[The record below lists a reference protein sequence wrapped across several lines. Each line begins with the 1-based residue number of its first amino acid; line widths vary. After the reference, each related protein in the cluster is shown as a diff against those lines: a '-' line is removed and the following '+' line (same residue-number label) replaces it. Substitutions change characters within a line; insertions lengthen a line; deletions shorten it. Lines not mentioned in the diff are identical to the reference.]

1 MRPTSSRPT
10 GVPSATPSK
19 YPTTSAPTQDGE
31 TNEPS
36 NYPTSGPTIDFEYT
50 THYTYIDYLRLRTKY
65 NAVPDSYTYG
75 TYYFKGL
82 AVGPTCSDWNS
93 YTTNTLQLPFDNV
106 AFSKL
111 TLDVIIFDFVAN
123 VHRNVTAECKDAVA
137 IKQIVDNAQKM
148 GTFDIN
154 CEQRQWRVFPCNGKS
169 VVCVNCKQTCVA
181 TESCPGL
188 NYGVYP
194 CNTCKYRAAV
204 STYFN
209 AQYTVRS
216 LYPLI
221 RALPTVTVQRTSAVI
236 NVNVSAAGNIFCAAF
251 RPDTVISTVVDIRKA
266 GVGLIVNAKGV
277 YPLTLP
283 NLSPYA
289 TYTAYCYTEDFAA
302 HVMPLTEALVTSR
315 TVFTTLCCRAL
326 EVLAAPSR
334 ISQFIAGS
342 GRTELLFSFQLSSRP
357 VSGPVSVLS
366 KLVSTSCVDGSLL
379 SSVVADGSVLPSTF
393 TFTTS
398 ATSVIG
404 NFYVRTPTTGCYRVS
419 LRTTGIDVYNSANY
433 TFQAMNVRINP
444 DTPVLTSVQ
453 LSNAGSRLLFNFDS
467 ATDRGSTVIS
477 SYFTSFSCALIVSF
491 PGSASS
497 TCTWVNTTQLA
508 AVPPNTVSLPN
519 IGDSASVLGDVVRA
533 ACVTTSCATYTP
545 VPLTTLPIIAPT
557 NPLRPNAILAAPSSV
572 GYCSDIRIDPT
583 YSTGTGRRAWKSV
596 VWTVTPA
603 STLVNKTDVLAA
615 YLNNM
620 YKDTRSIVIIP
631 NNMLIRSTYWVDSTY
646 VFGLTLTNFLDQT
659 SRAAV
664 TITVKND
671 RQDITPNVILS
682 GTREIVFR
690 RNAVNVFAA
699 ITWPGCVSNATR
711 NLPVT
716 VDWKVYNG
724 LTYIASLQST
734 SADKRYFRL
743 PAYSLEAATNYTISA
758 TAAVDVGAPTL
769 LFGVTSGPLQTGRS
783 GVLASIAGAATRTVS
798 AAQSVLLDASTSADL
813 DYPSAR
819 LNYTWSCVQF
829 APLFGAPCEDFISLN
844 SKAATLNIPA
854 TFLLPATYTLSVVAA
869 NAAKQFSTASV
880 RLIVTASSVPSFT
893 IASSK
898 VKYNPDEKIVLTASL
913 SATTAPLFATW
924 SSDSIPN
931 FATSGIALSPLQRTI
946 PTGESNFYQISLG
959 ANQLIA
965 GLSYNFALSVR
976 FASSAAIATSTIT
989 IFMNAPPA
997 GGYIAASPTQGS
1009 ALSTNFLIATGQWA
1023 DEPDDYPLSYV
1034 ISTYSASSTRLTV
1047 LKPLDGVPYVISKLG
1062 QGLQAQNFQLTC
1074 LVVVSDS
1081 YGCAASATSSVR
1093 VLPIASISTVVS
1105 TTTTSL
1111 TLAVSDANPTVVNQ
1125 VVGTALASVNSVDC
1139 TVPAPCGSINRE
1151 LCSQTAGH
1159 CGPCLSGFIGP
1170 AGDSNIPCNASTAII
1185 PIGKRCSGRGV
1196 CITGVCSAAGVCM
1209 DVPKTCPANCGSRG
1223 QCIFTD
1229 LEGNQVESCNT
1240 LDATCRAE
1248 CLCNFNRFGAS
1259 CILTQF
1265 DYNQLVHL
1273 RTDLCTSLYQT
1284 LSLQDV
1290 TPDIVKSRATMINDI
1305 LVDDN
1310 LISASAL
1317 GNCSAA
1323 LTETILA
1330 HPDMACADA
1339 TLTIVGSALSRI
1351 LHRGTA
1357 LSRSVLGKVTAAV
1370 NALSQGC
1377 QSTAVV
1383 GEKTVVVTAENL
1395 RMSTRIFDA
1404 SEGSKYDI
1412 SVPVSDFEAF
1422 NGVKRSSVS
1431 LNSTNL
1437 IYGNTVGA
1445 VVFQFNN
1452 NPRGVKSNSTSV
1464 NLQTVMYTQSPNS
1477 RRRLSVESLS
1487 GATIVL
1493 LNKEP
1498 IQYPYVLPV
1507 TQSVRCFQ
1515 YRDTEYTVNVTCAN
1529 GLVLYRTCPVRAKG
1543 VYNITCPG
1551 YQVEPKCTT
1560 FNGVDFAVDPHCT
1573 VTDYTTDNT
1582 TCYCTGDLARRHLQS
1597 SDEFTLVEYSSLFQV
1612 VGTDI
1617 ATTFIS
1623 APSLTDV
1630 QRNVVILSVLAGV
1643 VGIFF
1648 VGLISLCFWGH
1659 MNDKKP
1665 KKMRKES
1672 PVKYRLITEFYEKIF
1687 PVELRRGPWYSVL
1700 WHNMLLEH
1708 PWVSL
1713 LADSTE
1719 SNQRGRPL
1727 KWTIAFGQML
1737 NFLFA
1742 NCIVASLLYPDD
1754 GYCED
1759 ISSPTECMD
1768 AMTTGGFFHACKW
1781 RESNESCEFQP
1792 PDINFDTTI
1801 VLTIIA
1807 AMLAIPFDQVL
1818 EYTAKKITQFFH
1830 HRSLNASSNAKI
1842 VPEGEEAEEKRVTLQ
1857 PRFDEFA
1864 LAQTP
1869 RSTLFRAARL
1879 EKARLVMDFVLPEE
1893 EAELVLARA
1902 KVEKTRWENNK
1913 LYRNASDYNIFHLFH
1928 YSFRTVSTRA
1938 VTRKVTH
1945 ARDRAVELKKEV
1957 DLIEDSE
1964 GKEIFM
1970 MRHFIVDH
1978 FKGHQKNIVAKY
1990 FLRDYNFRRT
2000 ESTIYVEYFS
2010 LVFLPVMFAVMVY
2023 YIYVF
2028 NLSIG
2033 SRATNMWLL
2042 VVSINFLQDVFF
2054 VVPLKIWINYV
2065 IVNGN
2070 VSTDVREL
2078 CERLCARSK
2087 LILMRTHGM
2096 MRDSDALVQHFNPAC
2111 RTARMIPE
2119 LPIARLLLTL
2129 NDHDVPLRKRFSLI
2143 FVPYAFFTFG
2153 VLSLALLP
2161 EVLQETGLD
2170 VLSNALMDFGC
2181 IGFQRLGV
2189 ASTAGLVVVL
2199 IVLFVGII
2207 LWEWNK
2213 YNFQLPTAQVAV
2225 TDHEKKKAES
2235 IFNSL
2240 EDEHN
2245 APLRSVKKP
2254 RIVTAKATKGR
2265 YQGLS
2270 DLHAVQ
2276 TKAQEMY
2283 GEDEDEA
2290 VVNSELI
2297 DYDDFD
2303 DARAHPDASKQF
2315 TEDGMGSIAALQ
2327 AFKRPP
2333 SSKEIA
2339 VRSIPVRVSLPPE
2352 QAEAESLQ
2360 YSSSLRQVSPNRF
2373 NSQFATADAQDN
2385 PKINM
2390 LNSES
2395 ARWLAVSSG
2404 VPLRDM
2410 NGENKDDRE
2419 EGDADTRLR
2428 RDSVSSQLSEV
2439 GFPRTLM
2446 PVSGPPLSSSV
2457 DRIFGTP
2464 KSGAD
2469 NRSANRPLSRPT
2481 SGVPKTSSL
2490 NALRPTQLGGI
2501 IEESKQSA
2509 AGVDD
2514 SEVQNFQQTWKPPSE
2529 VINNKSSF
2537 RIVPP
2542 GQFTAV
2548 TQLPPIDPDLHRAR
2562 SAGRTRRHRPS
2573 SAASH
2578 DSASTKASDHGP
2590 GFSLG
2595 INARVTPAHYTDGP
2609 GPGGMSSHLR
2619 DTRLNTSTML
2629 LNMREGRA
2637 STSPVAGA
2645 PPASY
2650 IHALTEKTEVV
2661 DAYAPAGPMGF
2672 HGPDDDASLRSG
2684 ASRRFGAT
2692 ANGPAPRATSRST
2705 PRGGRAGSAS
2715 SNGPGAIPAG
2725 PGSSLHDLAGS
2736 PGNRKAKKH
2745 PMLYLG

>member
-1 MRPTSSRPT
+1 M
-10 GVPSATPSK
+10 PSATPSK

-36 NYPTSGPTIDFEYT
+36 NYPTSGPTVDFNYL
-50 THYTYIDYLRLRTKY
+50 THYTYRDYLRLRTKY

-82 AVGPTCSDWNS
+82 SVGPTCSDWNS

-111 TLDVIIFDFVAN
+111 TLDVVIFDFVAN
-123 VHRNVTAECKDAVA
+123 VHKNVTAECKDATA
-137 IKQIVDNAQKM
+137 IKQIVSNMQNK

-154 CEQRQWRVFPCNGKS
+154 CEQRQWRVFPCNGRS
-169 VVCVNCKQTCVA
+169 VVCVNCKQNCVA
-181 TESCPGL
+181 TEACPGL
-188 NYGVYP
+188 NFGVYP

-221 RALPTVTVQRTSAVI
+221 RALPTIIPQRTSASI
-236 NVNVSAAGNIFCAAF
+236 SVNVSAAGNIYCAAF
-251 RPDTVISTVVDIRKA
+251 LPGTIISTVLDIRKA
-266 GVGLIVNAKGV
+266 GVALLVNGKGV

-283 NLSPYA
+283 NLSPYS
-289 TYTAYCYTEDFAA
+289 TYNAYCYTEDFAA
-302 HVMPLTEALVTSR
+302 HVMPLAEALITSR
-315 TVFTTLCCRAL
+315 TPFTTLCCRAL
-326 EVLAAPSR
+326 EVLTAPSK
-334 ISQFIAGS
+334 ISQYIAGS
-342 GRTELLFSFQLSSRP
+342 GRTESLFSFQLSSRP

-366 KLVSTSCVDGSLL
+366 KLVSTSCTDGSLV
-379 SSVVADGSVLPSTF
+379 SSTVTDGSVLPSTF
-393 TFTTS
+393 VFSTS
-398 ATSVIG
+398 ATSLIG
-404 NFYVRTPTTGCYRVS
+404 NFYVRTPTTGCYRVT
-419 LRTTGIDVYNSANY
+419 LRTSGIDVYDGANF

-444 DTPVLTSVQ
+444 DVPVLTSVQ

-467 ATDRGSTVIS
+467 ATDRGSGVIS
-477 SYFTSFSCALIVSF
+477 SFFSSFACSLIVSF

-497 TCTWVNTTQLA
+497 TCSWVNTTQLA
-508 AVPPNTVSLPN
+508 AVPSSGTSLPN
-519 IGDSASVLGDVVRA
+519 IGTSASVLANVVRA
-533 ACVTTSCATYTP
+533 ACVTTSCASYTP
-545 VPLTTLPIIAPT
+545 VALTSLPILAPA
-557 NPLRPNAILAAPSSV
+557 NPLRPNAVLAAPSSV

-603 STLVNKTDVLAA
+603 SALINNTDALSA

-620 YKDTRSIVIIP
+620 YKDTRTIVIIP
-631 NNMLIRSTYWVDSTY
+631 NNLLIRSTYWVDSTY
-646 VFGLTLTNFLDQT
+646 VFVLTLTNFLDQT

-664 TITVKND
+664 TIMVKND
-671 RQDITPNVILS
+671 RQDITPNVVLS
-682 GTREIVFR
+682 GTREIVYR
-690 RNAVNVFAA
+690 RNAVNVYAA
-699 ITWPGCVSNATR
+699 ITWPGCASNATR

-716 VDWKVYNG
+716 VSWKVYNG
-724 LTYIASLQST
+724 LVYVASLQST

-758 TAAVDVGAPTL
+758 TASVDVGAPTL
-769 LFGVTSGPLQTGRS
+769 LSGVVSGPLQTGRS
-783 GVLASIAGAATRTVS
+783 GVVASIVGASTRTVS
-798 AAQSVLLDASTSADL
+798 ASQSALLDASTSTDL
-813 DYPSAR
+813 DYPAAR

-829 APLFGAPCEDFISLN
+829 APLFGAPCEDFVSLRSN
-844 SKAATLNIPA
+844 LATLSIPA
-854 TFLLPATYTLSVVAA
+854 TFLLPATYTFTVVAT

-880 RLIVTASSVPSFT
+880 RLIVIATSVPSFSL
-893 IASSK
+893 ASSK

-913 SATTAPLFATW
+913 SATTAPLLATW

-931 FATSGIALSPLQRTI
+931 FATSGTAQSPLQRTI
-946 PTGESNFYQISLG
+946 PVGESNFYQISIG
-959 ANQLIA
+959 ANRLVA

-976 FASSAAIATSTIT
+976 FVSSATTATNTIT
-989 IFMNAPPA
+989 IFMNSPPA
-997 GGYIAASPTQGS
+997 GGYIAASPTQGT
-1009 ALSTNFLIATGQWA
+1009 ALSTSFLVATGQWS

-1034 ISTYSASSTRLTV
+1034 ISTYAATSSQLTV
-1047 LKPLDGVPYVISKLG
+1047 LKSLDGVPYVISRLG
-1062 QGLQAQNFQLTC
+1062 QGLQSQNFQLTC
-1074 LVVVSDS
+1074 LVIVSDS
-1081 YGCAASATSSVR
+1081 YGSMANATSSVR
-1093 VLPIASISTVVS
+1093 VLPIASTSTVVA
-1105 TTTTSL
+1105 TTTTAL
-1111 TLAVSDANPTVVNQ
+1111 TLAVGDANPTVVNQ

-1139 TVPAPCGSINRE
+1139 TVPAPCGSINRA

-1159 CGPCLSGFIGP
+1159 CGPCLAGFIGP
-1170 AGDSNIPCNASTAII
+1170 AGDSNIPCNSSSAII
-1185 PIGKRCSGRGV
+1185 PIGQPCSARGV
-1196 CITGVCSAAGVCM
+1196 CVTGACSAAGICM
-1209 DVPKTCPANCGSRG
+1209 DVSKTCPANCGSRG
-1223 QCIFTD
+1223 QCMFTD
-1229 LEGNQVESCNT
+1229 LEGNRVETCNT
-1240 LDATCRAE
+1240 LDTTCRAE

-1265 DYNQLVHL
+1265 DYNQLVLL

-1284 LSLQDV
+1284 LNLQNV
-1290 TPDIVKSRATMINDI
+1290 TSDIVKSRATMINDI
-1305 LVDDN
+1305 LVDNN
-1310 LISASAL
+1310 LISTTAL
-1317 GNCSAA
+1317 SNCSAA

-1330 HPDMACADA
+1330 HPEMACEEV
-1339 TLTIVGSALSRI
+1339 TLQIVGSALSRI
-1351 LHRGTA
+1351 LYRGTA
-1357 LSRSVLGKVTAAV
+1357 LPRSVLGKVTAAV

-1377 QSTAVV
+1377 QTTAVV
-1383 GEKTVVVTAENL
+1383 GEKTIVVTAENL
-1395 RMSTRIFDA
+1395 RISTRIFDA
-1404 SEGSKYDI
+1404 SDGAKYDI

-1422 NGVKRSSVS
+1422 NGVTRSKVS

-1437 IYGNTVGA
+1437 NYANTVGA

-1464 NLQTVMYTQSPNS
+1464 NLQTVMYSQRRDS
-1477 RRRLSVESLS
+1477 RRRLNVDSLS

-1507 TQSVRCFQ
+1507 TQSVRCFE
-1515 YRDTEYTVNVTCAN
+1515 YRDVEYRVNVTCAN
-1529 GLVLYRTCPVRAKG
+1529 GLVIHRTCPIRAKG

-1560 FNGVDFAVDPHCT
+1560 FNGVDFAVDPSCS
-1573 VTDYTTDNT
+1573 VVDYTTHNT
-1582 TCYCTGDLARRHLQS
+1582 TCYCTGELARRYLQS
-1597 SDEFTLVEYSSLFQV
+1597 NDEFTVVEYSSLFQV
-1612 VGTDI
+1612 VGTDV

-1623 APSLTDV
+1623 APSITDV
-1630 QRNVVILSVLAGV
+1630 RRNAVILSVLAGV

-1648 VGLISLCFWGH
+1648 VGLIGLCFWDRT
-1659 MNDKKP
+1659 NSRKP
-1665 KKMRKES
+1665 KKLRKES

-1719 SNQRGRPL
+1719 SNQRSRPM

-1742 NCIVASLLYPDD
+1742 NCIIASLLYPDD

-1759 ISSPTECMD
+1759 INVDTDCKS

-1781 RESNESCEFQP
+1781 RESNETCEFQP

-1818 EYTAKKITQFFH
+1818 EYTAKKITQYFH
-1830 HRSLNASSNAKI
+1830 HRSLSTSHNAKI
-1842 VPEGEEAEEKRVTLQ
+1842 VPEGEEVETRRLTLQ

-1869 RSTLFRAARL
+1869 HSTLFRAARL

-1902 KVEKTRWENNK
+1902 QAEKIRWENNK

-1928 YSFRTVSTRA
+1928 YSFRTFSTRA

-1957 DLIEDSE
+1957 DLIQDSE
-1964 GKEIFM
+1964 EKETFM

-2000 ESTIYVEYFS
+2000 ENTIYVEYFS
-2010 LVFLPVMFAVMVY
+2010 LVFLPVMFAVIIY

-2087 LILMRTHGM
+2087 VILMRTHGM
-2096 MRDSDALVQHFNPAC
+2096 MRDADALVQHFNPAC
-2111 RTARMIPE
+2111 RTARMVPE

-2129 NDHDVPLRKRFSLI
+2129 NDHDVPLRKRFSVFFL
-2143 FVPYAFFTFG
+2143 PYAFFTFG

-2199 IVLFVGII
+2199 VVLFVGII
-2207 LWEWNK
+2207 LWEWRK
-2213 YNFQLPTAQVAV
+2213 FNFQLPNTQVAV
-2225 TDHEKKKAES
+2225 TDNEKKKAES

-2245 APLRSVKKP
+2245 APIRSVKKP

-2276 TKAQEMY
+2276 TKALEVY
-2283 GEDEDEA
+2283 GDDEDEA

-2303 DARAHPDASKQF
+2303 DARAHPDASKQY
-2315 TEDGMGSIAALQ
+2315 TEEGMGSINALQ
-2327 AFKRPP
+2327 AFKRPAA
-2333 SSKEIA
+2333 SKEIA
-2339 VRSIPVRVSLPPE
+2339 VRSVPVRVSLPPE

-2360 YSSSLRQVSPNRF
+2360 YSTSLRQVPVNQFR
-2373 NSQFATADAQDN
+2373 SQFAAAEAEDHSR
-2385 PKINM
+2385 INM

-2395 ARWLAVSSG
+2395 ARWLAVTSG
-2404 VPLRDM
+2404 MPLRDI

-2419 EGDADTRLR
+2419 VGDAEIRAR

-2481 SGVPKTSSL
+2481 SGVPKPPSL
-2490 NALRPTQLGGI
+2490 NVLRPTQLGGI
-2501 IEESKQSA
+2501 VEESKQGT
-2509 AGVDD
+2509 GVDD

-2529 VINNKSSF
+2529 VLNNKSSF

-2548 TQLPPIDPDLHRAR
+2548 TQLPPIDTDMRHNR
-2562 SAGRTRRHRPS
+2562 STGRMRRHRPS

-2590 GFSLG
+2590 GFSQG
-2595 INARVTPAHYTDGP
+2595 INARVTPAHYTDGL
-2609 GPGGMSSHLR
+2609 GPGGQASQLR

-2637 STSPVAGA
+2637 TSPVAGA

-2650 IHALTEKTEVV
+2650 IHALTEKTEVP

-2684 ASRRFGAT
+2684 ASRRLGAT
-2692 ANGPAPRATSRST
+2692 ATGPSPRAHSRST
-2705 PRGGRAGSAS
+2705 PRGARIGGGGNS
-2715 SNGPGAIPAG
+2715 GPGALAAG

-2736 PGNRKAKKH
+2736 PNGNRKARKH